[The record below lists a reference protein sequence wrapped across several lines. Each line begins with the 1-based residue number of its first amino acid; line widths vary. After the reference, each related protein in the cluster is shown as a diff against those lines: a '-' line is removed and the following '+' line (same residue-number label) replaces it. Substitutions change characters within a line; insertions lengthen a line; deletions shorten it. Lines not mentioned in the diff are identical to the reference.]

1 MNSANITANYLN
13 LLSDDI
19 LAIIYNNVAD
29 LYEKDILLIDNK
41 LNIINIK
48 LELYKKIKGFIDC
61 GSVFMLNYNI
71 LITVIRGNSYF
82 TKTLSNSNML
92 CK

>member
-1 MNSANITANYLN
+1 MNNANITANYLN

-41 LNIINIK
+41 LNIIHNK
-48 LELYKKIKGFIDC
+48 LELYKKNKRLYRLWF
-61 GSVFMLNYNI
+61 SFYVRF
-71 LITVIRGNSYF
+71 
-82 TKTLSNSNML
+82 
-92 CK
+92 

>member
-1 MNSANITANYLN
+1 MNNANITANYLN

-41 LNIINIK
+41 LNIIHNK
-48 LELYKKIKGFIDC
+48 LELYKKNK
-61 GSVFMLNYNI
+61 I
-71 LITVIRGNSYF
+71 LYRLWFSFYVRF
-82 TKTLSNSNML
+82 
-92 CK
+92 

>member
-1 MNSANITANYLN
+1 MNNANITANYLN

-41 LNIINIK
+41 LNIIHNK
-48 LELYKKIKGFIDC
+48 LELYKKIKDFIDY
-61 GSVFMLNYNI
+61 GSVFMLDF
-71 LITVIRGNSYF
+71 NSD
-82 TKTLSNSNML
+82 ML
-92 CK
+92 RK